1 MAETTTT
8 MMIRKRCQGRGG
20 CESWTSLLS
29 KLLLMSSIV
38 TLFLTTLATSPVA
51 ANTAPVKVSQTS
63 GGDDC
68 NVLLMVRADFCYGII
83 LTKSNVSGGEDT
95 VRFTFTYNS
104 SLHIGEKLQ
113 LYGYTTNGTLKPTPV
128 GIETQYDSGGYY
140 YVSKSGACVCRLYD
154 RGVETQFGADY
165 IRITVTTQ
173 EKAESGEVTWSS
185 GYNVGMGATVK
196 INGGGGGEGVDSEP
210 LDAATTVALT
220 VTSLVPFFMLL
231 PEATKKLCQA
241 TADGAGH
248 GRGDSGSGSR
258 LYVKIL
264 AVFTPLLC
272 IGIVLLSVTAML
284 NILKLGSA

>member
-1 MAETTTT
+1 MAKTTT
-8 MMIRKRCQGRGG
+8 MIRKRCRGREG
-20 CESWTSLLS
+20 CESWSSFFS
-29 KLLLMSSIV
+29 KLLLVSSIF
-38 TLFLTTLATSPVA
+38 TLFLIALAASPVA
-51 ANTAPVKVSQTS
+51 ANAAPIKASHTS

-68 NVLLMVRADFCYGII
+68 SVLLLVKADFCYGII

-104 SLHIGEKLQ
+104 SLHVGEKLQ
-113 LYGYTTNGTLKPTPV
+113 LYGYTTNGTLKPPAD
-128 GIETQYDSGGYY
+128 GMRAQYDSAGFYY
-140 YVSKSGACVCRLYD
+140 ISKSGTCVCRLYD

-165 IRITVTTQ
+165 VRITVTTQ
-173 EKAESGEVTWSS
+173 EKTENGEVTWSS

-196 INGGGGGEGVDSEP
+196 INSGEEGEGVDSEP

-241 TADGAGH
+241 AADGTRH
-248 GRGDSGSGSR
+248 GRGDGVGGSR

-272 IGIVLLSVTAML
+272 IGIVMLSVTAML
-284 NILKLGSA
+284 NTLKPGSA